1 MKTCL
6 FDKRKMPSYVKKML
20 NETSKTDEKTKK
32 SENEEEDENVDNENV
47 EFNVNASLKAR
58 LYQKHPELMI
68 NVFKTKEELEKEEK
82 KEMKKEPPKE
92 DLSSLI
98 NEILGEE
105 DNDTKKMLKR
115 KRKNH

>member
-6 FDKRKMPSYVKKML
+6 FDKKKMPSYVKKII
-20 NETSKTDEKTKK
+20 NETSKNEEKRT
-32 SENEEEDENVDNENV
+32 ENEEEDENVDNENV

-92 DLSSLI
+92 DLNSLI

>member
-82 KEMKKEPPKE
+82 AHNIDNTEVIGGAYYGATNSTLV
-92 DLSSLI
+92 LS
-98 NEILGEE
+98 
-105 DNDTKKMLKR
+105 
-115 KRKNH
+115 

>member
-82 KEMKKEPPKE
+82 EMKKEPPKE
-92 DLSSLI
+92 DLNSLI